1 MTRKLHTRLLA
12 VTLPIFLVGCALIG
26 KFDQNSYNAAQSLQV
41 TSLALMGQR
50 LTSIPSNDIITMQAR
65 LGAQLAYEGGKGV
78 ANRLSCLQWQILTST
93 NGHLLG
99 EFLVD
104 WMKGTP
110 CTQSYLTEKEN
121 QINEGFNSVLQ
132 LEGAK
137 QRP

>member
-1 MTRKLHTRLLA
+1 MKRICKVFAPVFITLL
-12 VTLPIFLVGCALIG
+12 LVGWALIG
-26 KFDQNSYNAAQSLQV
+26 KFDQNSYNAAQSLQQA
-41 TSLALMGQR
+41 SLALMGQR
-50 LTSIPSNDIITMQAR
+50 MVSIPTNDIVTLQAR
-65 LGAQLAYEGGKGV
+65 LGAQVAYEGGKGV